1 MNRLQKFI
9 ERGVYGTTRIAYVL
23 QPRSLP
29 PAAEGMDWY
38 NVGSFNAADEV
49 EKNSSLKKVFKT
61 AIQKGCAIVKTQ
73 AKGQ

>member
-49 EKNSSLKKVFKT
+49 EKDEGPRKLYERGLETRVIGGST
-61 AIQKGCAIVKTQ
+61 I
-73 AKGQ
+73 